1 MVQVCENS
9 NRLLDAAKVFLEMN
23 EREFICMETV
33 SVCHPEKRDITI
45 RQGVLFCE
53 EIKSCPPACEFF
65 SLPL

>member
-33 SVCHPEKRDITI
+33 
-45 RQGVLFCE
+45 
-53 EIKSCPPACEFF
+53 
-65 SLPL
+65 